1 MVYTY
6 HGIILTKGKNNELL
20 DKHYTRHASVRNYA
34 VWKKQ
39 SPKNFIYK
47 ACMKWYIFGN
57 GEPFPSDCQEIM
69 VSSIGYSIKW
79 EFTELIFSCARESAS
94 LYAKFVCLWLYI
106 IEISLSSSVVFLLS
120 IATHALIYSF
130 NKQIQLA

>member
-6 HGIILTKGKNNELL
+6 HGIILTKGKNNKLL
-20 DKHYTRHASVRNYA
+20 DKHYTWHASVRNYA

-69 VSSIGYSIKW
+69 VSSIGYSIKR

-130 NKQIQLA
+130 NKKVQLA

>member
-6 HGIILTKGKNNELL
+6 HDTKEKNNELL
-20 DKHYTRHASVRNYA
+20 DKHYTWHASVRNYA

-69 VSSIGYSIKW
+69 VSSIGYSIKR

-130 NKQIQLA
+130 NKKVQLA

>member
-20 DKHYTRHASVRNYA
+20 DKHYTWHASVRNYA

-69 VSSIGYSIKW
+69 VSSIGYSIKR
-79 EFTELIFSCARESAS
+79 EFTEVIFSCASESAS

-130 NKQIQLA
+130 NKQVQLA

>member
-20 DKHYTRHASVRNYA
+20 DKHYTWHASVRNYA

-57 GEPFPSDCQEIM
+57 GEPVSDCQEIM
-69 VSSIGYSIKW
+69 VSSIGYSIKR